1 MRPSEAPQP
10 AIEAEPAATV
20 ILLRDSAI
28 GVEVLLLERPHHRG
42 SFAGA
47 WVFPGGRVDPED
59 AAGVAPGDAEAA
71 ARQAAVREAREETG
85 LTVTVESLVTVARW
99 TPAGSQ
105 PRRFQTWFYYAKSPG
120 GPVVLNPAES
130 VDHIWIAPGAALDR
144 HAAGGFRLA
153 PPTWVSLSALVG
165 VDTVDRA
172 LAQAR
177 AAAPEYFASRFHA
190 DPRVVVW
197 EGDVSFDAPEL
208 VDAEGPRHRLDM
220 NVLPWRYQRT
230 SGRS

>member
-1 MRPSEAPQP
+1 MRPSESPQP
-10 AIEAEPAATV
+10 ATEAEPAATV
-20 ILLRDSAI
+20 ILLRDSAR
-28 GVEVLLLERPHHRG
+28 GVEVLLLERPHQRG

-47 WVFPGGRVDPED
+47 WVVPGGRVDPED

-85 LTVTVESLVTVARW
+85 LMVAVESLVTVARW

-105 PRRFQTWFYYAKSPG
+105 PRRFETWFYYAKAPG
-120 GPVVLNPAES
+120 DPVVLNPAES
-130 VDHIWIAPGAALDR
+130 VDHIWISPGAALDR
-144 HAAGGFRLA
+144 HALGEFRLA
-153 PPTWVSLSALVG
+153 PPTWVNLSALVG
-165 VDTVDRA
+165 VDTAERA
-172 LAQAR
+172 LARAR

-190 DPRVVVW
+190 DPRVVIW
-197 EGDVSFDAPEL
+197 EGDVSFGAPEL